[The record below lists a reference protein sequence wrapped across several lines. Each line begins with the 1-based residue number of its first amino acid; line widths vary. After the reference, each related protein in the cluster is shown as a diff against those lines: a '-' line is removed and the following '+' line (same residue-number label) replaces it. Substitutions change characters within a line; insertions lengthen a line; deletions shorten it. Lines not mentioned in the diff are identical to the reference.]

1 MSGRVKQPMGYWLTG
16 LQRSSEVSN
25 MSIPLMVMHVELRW
39 KFRCPCM
46 NCWRGVH
53 SLIGALF
60 PRVCF
65 EPQSM
70 HMAGD
75 IVCIFLCNFKVECLL
90 PLSLMVVIDLLFVGL
105 VAVGRWGD
113 PERSLTFV

>member
-1 MSGRVKQPMGYWLTG
+1 
-16 LQRSSEVSN
+16 
-25 MSIPLMVMHVELRW
+25 
-39 KFRCPCM
+39 
-46 NCWRGVH
+46 
-53 SLIGALF
+53 
-60 PRVCF
+60 
-65 EPQSM
+65 M